1 VYVNRLETE
10 TNLHVGKR
18 TDTLRREGETWKIV
32 RRELILD
39 QNVLLA
45 KNLSVFF

>member
-1 VYVNRLETE
+1 MDT
-10 TNLHVGKR
+10 TTFVGRR
-18 TDTLRREGETWKIV
+18 TDKLRRAGESWQIV
-32 RRELILD
+32 RRELVLE